1 MKMFIRF
8 SYHFFSIV
16 GYLKSVFL
24 SLIALIVISA
34 AVIAQFESLPFG
46 EAPYLFL
53 SRVLPSDTAILSLR
67 RLSQG

>member
-24 SLIALIVISA
+24 SLFAFMVISA
-34 AVIAQFESLPFG
+34 VLVAQFEKLPFRD
-46 EAPYLFL
+46 A
-53 SRVLPSDTAILSLR
+53 
-67 RLSQG
+67 QG